1 MEAGADPH
9 DGDESDDGDD
19 SDTRR
24 SGHGDHEPEGD
35 CPDRTAPAGG
45 TGDDGD
51 AGRPTRRAA
60 SRSNWDEEPRQ
71 TAVEDDELESMIW
84 WDALTPSQ
92 QRAMMKRFVLQPPT
106 APALP
111 VAAPAAPVTTPSTP
125 VFLQKKMK
133 KLLIDNFHGNADE
146 SLEAWLATI
155 PQEVQRHLTLGG
167 STWSTKELY
176 YGVTAHLKGAA
187 NKWFIGVSEGIE
199 PDERT
204 LEFITMKMRKKYGRR
219 ETGWQI
225 QERLRKRVQQPGERV
240 DAFADSLVN
249 IGFGKRVSAESYVEA
264 FLNGLNN
271 QIAAAQVRNWS
282 VTTLEEAVQAAIET
296 WGEFGEG
303 RKVTDWKEAKQLYRS
318 SAEQSENDSTTRNAG
333 AKPEPA
339 DQIDWAKLGLGFGG
353 SGIDDSAPTYD
364 VNGKAVS
371 EMNKASS
378 KTQAGVL
385 PLAAL
390 QAIAF
395 AAGAGQV
402 AATQLPAQT
411 ALAGKPKVGRTLEV
425 KGHKAVTIN
434 MAVVETAT
442 RTTAVKATTVAAEA
456 ATTAG
461 RVTTPVGLVITVAGE
476 EAFAAEEV
484 ASAVVMPEEEVE
496 EERLPRSMAVKDTTD
511 RRAENRS
518 DSRRMNPRVGT
529 AVRLAIGGVSA
540 GCVLLTCKAKH
551 LCNWRQQD
559 QVWVLVVYQQ
569 QDQQQRYLQQHL
581 RRDQPQEHRRETRRG
596 SRGRGSAVR
605 RS

>member
-1 MEAGADPH
+1 
-9 DGDESDDGDD
+9 
-19 SDTRR
+19 
-24 SGHGDHEPEGD
+24 
-35 CPDRTAPAGG
+35 
-45 TGDDGD
+45 
-51 AGRPTRRAA
+51 
-60 SRSNWDEEPRQ
+60 
-71 TAVEDDELESMIW
+71 
-84 WDALTPSQ
+84 
-92 QRAMMKRFVLQPPT
+92 
-106 APALP
+106 
-111 VAAPAAPVTTPSTP
+111 
-125 VFLQKKMK
+125 
-133 KLLIDNFHGNADE
+133 
-146 SLEAWLATI
+146 
-155 PQEVQRHLTLGG
+155 
-167 STWSTKELY
+167 
-176 YGVTAHLKGAA
+176 
-187 NKWFIGVSEGIE
+187 
-199 PDERT
+199 
-204 LEFITMKMRKKYGRR
+204 MKMRKKYGRL

-249 IGFGKRVSAESYVEA
+249 IGFGKRVSAESYIEA

-378 KTQAGVL
+378 ETPAGVL

-411 ALAGKPKVGRTLEV
+411 AVAGKPKVGRTLEV

-434 MAVVETAT
+434 IAVVETAT

>member
-204 LEFITMKMRKKYGRR
+204 LEFITMKMRKKYGRL

-333 AKPEPA
+333 AKAEPA

-371 EMNKASS
+371 EMNKASTAS
-378 KTQAGVL
+378 PDSLGRKTE
-385 PLAAL
+385 
-390 QAIAF
+390 
-395 AAGAGQV
+395 
-402 AATQLPAQT
+402 
-411 ALAGKPKVGRTLEV
+411 GRQ
-425 KGHKAVTIN
+425 N
-434 MAVVETAT
+434 T
-442 RTTAVKATTVAAEA
+442 RSQ
-456 ATTAG
+456 G
-461 RVTTPVGLVITVAGE
+461 
-476 EAFAAEEV
+476 
-484 ASAVVMPEEEVE
+484 
-496 EERLPRSMAVKDTTD
+496 
-511 RRAENRS
+511 
-518 DSRRMNPRVGT
+518 
-529 AVRLAIGGVSA
+529 
-540 GCVLLTCKAKH
+540 
-551 LCNWRQQD
+551 
-559 QVWVLVVYQQ
+559 
-569 QDQQQRYLQQHL
+569 
-581 RRDQPQEHRRETRRG
+581 
-596 SRGRGSAVR
+596 
-605 RS
+605 